1 MNKIWLILLGLFV
14 GFSCEENPFFGEN
27 KISERTIT
35 GIVKLDKV
43 DQYPD
48 GRHDGVYVWSEGLDV
63 ITTTGDDGSFELV
76 LPMASDVSTGG
87 IPDGD
92 YTIHFF
98 LGNYQISTVNL
109 KFLSGKVV
117 ANVQV
122 IDIDGELE
130 RIVYLDR
137 YLGVKTTVSPNTITN
152 SFDNNINVS
161 IDLEPDK
168 NDLFVN
174 LKKIDSKDLIIYTG
188 LLIQNFDTKELAH
201 SIDMEAASVRKEL
214 INRPSKRLGVEFN
227 YLDVNL
233 SKGIYEVIPY
243 IFIDRV
249 DIPKNLLKSLGVG
262 YNDFN
267 ENYFKFPFKR
277 IGGKMVVE

>member
-137 YLGVKTTVSPNTITN
+137 YLGLKTTVSPNTITN
-152 SFDNNINVS
+152 RFDNNINVS

>member
-1 MNKIWLILLGLFV
+1 
-14 GFSCEENPFFGEN
+14 
-27 KISERTIT
+27 
-35 GIVKLDKV
+35 
-43 DQYPD
+43 
-48 GRHDGVYVWSEGLDV
+48 
-63 ITTTGDDGSFELV
+63 LV

>member
-137 YLGVKTTVSPNTITN
+137 YLGLKTTVSPNTITN

>member
-137 YLGVKTTVSPNTITN
+137 YLGLKTTVSPNTITN

-267 ENYFKFPFKR
+267 KNYFKFPFKR
-277 IGGKMVVE
+277 TGGKMVVE

>member
-137 YLGVKTTVSPNTITN
+137 YLGLKTTVSPNTITN

-188 LLIQNFDTKELAH
+188 LLIQNFETKELAH

>member
-130 RIVYLDR
+130 
-137 YLGVKTTVSPNTITN
+137 
-152 SFDNNINVS
+152 
-161 IDLEPDK
+161 PDK

-277 IGGKMVVE
+277 TGGKMVVE

>member
-14 GFSCEENPFFGEN
+14 GFSCEENPFFWEN

-137 YLGVKTTVSPNTITN
+137 YLGLKTTVSPNTITN

-188 LLIQNFDTKELAH
+188 LLIQNFETKELAH

-277 IGGKMVVE
+277 IGGKLVVE

>member
-14 GFSCEENPFFGEN
+14 GFSCEENPFFWEN

-137 YLGVKTTVSPNTITN
+137 YLGLKTTVSPNTITN

>member
-188 LLIQNFDTKELAH
+188 LLIQNFETKELAH

>member
-1 MNKIWLILLGLFV
+1 MNKIWIILLGLFV
-14 GFSCEENPFFGEN
+14 GFSCEENPFFGKN

-35 GIVKLDKV
+35 GIVKLGKV

-48 GRHDGVYVWSEGLDV
+48 GRHDGVYVWSEGLNLM
-63 ITTTGDDGSFELV
+63 TTTGIDGSFELV
-76 LPMASDVSTGG
+76 LPMASNVSTGG
-87 IPDGD
+87 IPDGN
-92 YTIHFF
+92 YMIHFF
-98 LGNYQISTVNL
+98 LGNYQISTVNI
-109 KFLSGKVV
+109 KFLAGQVV
-117 ANVQV
+117 ENVQV

-137 YLGVKTTVSPNTITN
+137 YLGVKTTVSPMIITN

-174 LKKIDSKDLIIYTG
+174 LKKIDLRDLIIYTG

-201 SIDMEAASVRKEL
+201 SIDMEAASVKKEL
-214 INRPSKRLGVEFN
+214 IKQPSKRLVVEFN

-233 SKGIYEVIPY
+233 SKGTYEVIPY
-243 IFIDRV
+243 ITIDRV
-249 DIPKNLLKSLGVG
+249 DIPKNLLKSIGVG

-277 IGGKMVVE
+277 IGGKLVVE

>member
-137 YLGVKTTVSPNTITN
+137 YLGLKTTVSPNTITN

-188 LLIQNFDTKELAH
+188 LLIQNFETKELAH

-277 IGGKMVVE
+277 IGGKLVVE